1 MGRLGSAEAKVK
13 EFTKMARWKDTSFW
27 SVKGIV
33 DKTRKTLH
41 KTMREYQKNISIP
54 SKAFF
59 TETQLDSSGQDQAC
73 QTVSDV
79 VSGGGWRLVAR
90 SGHQV
95 TSAQGKQLG
104 SLELL
109 DKRAAKW
116 SGKILAEL
124 RQVEVVAD
132 LTDLLPSVV
141 TEMDKLR
148 GLNVDK
154 KKNEQDQKKQAGFIQ
169 QRKRAGLND
178 LFKTLQNFG
187 FSYRFGLT
195 SCTQVDTYQELFSHA
210 KSNNCKNWDKSE
222 KYFFRCFSRFRQL
235 LPLLDRQL
243 PQDVSPVLAERFQGF
258 SQHML
263 YLAVEWRDMV
273 VKNFAKIEFL
283 TEVDAQFAEDKKY
296 DLTRNGN
303 EFRSLLVCG
312 LDTVDSCLVSARQR
326 LGEYEDMEDL
336 KTAVEKCEV
345 LKKKMETRM
354 RDLPSLFVESARKA
368 EVSGWSAISIEI
380 IKTLECCKTVK
391 KFHPVG
397 DNFGDMSFRM
407 KTFHQKMD
415 SWVMGKPATR
425 KVMDDGSFQKMLD
438 RLVVRCLMGIQEGL
452 KKSQEFLVE
461 EMSWMESMKTL
472 VGMSSSLKT
481 GQVKICFEKVVS
493 VLGLVAG
500 LGDSS
505 KMFEATKD
513 VASVVIKHL
522 DLAKSV
528 QNMLVL
534 SLLQFNKF
542 LSVLLKVFNEIA
554 VNGFCPV
561 KEVDEDGSKTSDEFK
576 SSEEETGLGQGE
588 GKTDVSDQ
596 IDNEDM
602 LDGAY
607 KNQEDANE
615 EEDQDNKKEDDGI
628 EMSDNFESNLQDK
641 KDENKNEE
649 EDEKDDDEN
658 DLDDESGEVEGNE
671 DLDKDMWGDED
682 EDDKNQ
688 ELDESEEKGKTEED
702 EDDNLSAKDDQK
714 EKADQE
720 KRQRKEEEKEE
731 ETPEFD
737 DNQTDPYHGED
748 KQIPEP
754 EAFDLPESMDLDD
767 KEQED
772 NFEEGGENEPE
783 SMPDFE
789 EDQTSPDDENDDEEN
804 EGKTDI
810 EKLDEM
816 NQEEENEKED
826 KMDEVVTNDG
836 TEEPKEEEEEVKDPK
851 VEERAEEE
859 HSGMDVDEESGQEM
873 LETNQELEQDK
884 KDQGSEG
891 MNEDKS
897 NQSSSDKSFGIK
909 GKEND
914 NEEEAEAGVGTK
926 ADQEKSLADY
936 TDKAERL
943 DIVEGDAT
951 GKDNQG
957 QASIFQHVMD
967 QRDEDKSAI
976 DKADDKE
983 VKEQVLPDDW
993 DMEKKE
999 DKEQIISKMDEENL
1013 DKEHT
1018 GEKSKNKSEEDMD
1031 TAEEEGS
1038 KITTPGDFTS
1048 TYNMS
1053 RGTDSLV
1060 ARQQFAPVARQM
1072 QEVDTS
1078 ISLQAIQ
1085 LTDSCSSQLPVLTQ
1099 LSHQLCEQLRLIL
1112 EPTKA
1117 SKLQGDFRTGKRLN
1131 MRKIIPYIASQFKK
1145 DKIWLRRVKPNKREF
1160 QILVALDDS
1169 SSMSDNQSRE
1179 IALSSLNTLSSALAL
1194 LEVGQFGVLRF
1205 GKSAEIIHSLGVQ
1218 WSQSAGQKIQN
1229 QFTFEQKET
1238 SLVSLLNLSTQ
1249 LFARSNSSSS
1259 SRNLSVSQLLI
1270 IVSDGRGVFHEG
1282 REKVLQSVMK
1292 ARQAG
1297 YFCLFLIVENPSAP
1311 DSVLDIRLPVFSG
1324 GQLVTIDSYMD
1335 HFPFQHYIVLRD
1347 VINLPHTLSDALR
1360 QWFELVTS

>member
-1 MGRLGSAEAKVK
+1 MG
-13 EFTKMARWKDTSFW
+13 
-27 SVKGIV
+27 
-33 DKTRKTLH
+33 
-41 KTMREYQKNISIP
+41 
-54 SKAFF
+54 
-59 TETQLDSSGQDQAC
+59 
-73 QTVSDV
+73 
-79 VSGGGWRLVAR
+79 
-90 SGHQV
+90 
-95 TSAQGKQLG
+95 
-104 SLELL
+104 
-109 DKRAAKW
+109 
-116 SGKILAEL
+116 
-124 RQVEVVAD
+124 
-132 LTDLLPSVV
+132 
-141 TEMDKLR
+141 
-148 GLNVDK
+148 
-154 KKNEQDQKKQAGFIQ
+154 
-169 QRKRAGLND
+169 
-178 LFKTLQNFG
+178 
-187 FSYRFGLT
+187 
-195 SCTQVDTYQELFSHA
+195 
-210 KSNNCKNWDKSE
+210 
-222 KYFFRCFSRFRQL
+222 RFRQL

-283 TEVDAQFAEDKKY
+283 TEVNVQFAEDEKY

-354 RDLPSLFVESARKA
+354 SDLPSLFVESARKA
-368 EVSGWSAISIEI
+368 EVSGRSAISMEI
-380 IKTLECCKTVK
+380 IKTLECCKAVK

-607 KNQEDANE
+607 KNQEDA
-615 EEDQDNKKEDDGI
+615 
-628 EMSDNFESNLQDK
+628 
-641 KDENKNEE
+641 
-649 EDEKDDDEN
+649 DEKDDDEN

-754 EAFDLPESMDLDD
+754 EAFDLPESMELDD

-789 EDQTSPDDENDDEEN
+789 EDQTSPDDENDDE
-804 EGKTDI
+804 
-810 EKLDEM
+810 
-816 NQEEENEKED
+816 
-826 KMDEVVTNDG
+826 
-836 TEEPKEEEEEVKDPK
+836 
-851 VEERAEEE
+851 
-859 HSGMDVDEESGQEM
+859 
-873 LETNQELEQDK
+873 
-884 KDQGSEG
+884 
-891 MNEDKS
+891 
-897 NQSSSDKSFGIK
+897 
-909 GKEND
+909 
-914 NEEEAEAGVGTK
+914 
-926 ADQEKSLADY
+926 
-936 TDKAERL
+936 
-943 DIVEGDAT
+943 
-951 GKDNQG
+951 
-957 QASIFQHVMD
+957 
-967 QRDEDKSAI
+967 
-976 DKADDKE
+976 
-983 VKEQVLPDDW
+983 
-993 DMEKKE
+993 
-999 DKEQIISKMDEENL
+999 
-1013 DKEHT
+1013 
-1018 GEKSKNKSEEDMD
+1018 
-1031 TAEEEGS
+1031 
-1038 KITTPGDFTS
+1038 
-1048 TYNMS
+1048 
-1053 RGTDSLV
+1053 
-1060 ARQQFAPVARQM
+1060 
-1072 QEVDTS
+1072 
-1078 ISLQAIQ
+1078 
-1085 LTDSCSSQLPVLTQ
+1085 
-1099 LSHQLCEQLRLIL
+1099 
-1112 EPTKA
+1112 
-1117 SKLQGDFRTGKRLN
+1117 
-1131 MRKIIPYIASQFKK
+1131 
-1145 DKIWLRRVKPNKREF
+1145 
-1160 QILVALDDS
+1160 
-1169 SSMSDNQSRE
+1169 
-1179 IALSSLNTLSSALAL
+1179 
-1194 LEVGQFGVLRF
+1194 
-1205 GKSAEIIHSLGVQ
+1205 
-1218 WSQSAGQKIQN
+1218 
-1229 QFTFEQKET
+1229 
-1238 SLVSLLNLSTQ
+1238 
-1249 LFARSNSSSS
+1249 
-1259 SRNLSVSQLLI
+1259 
-1270 IVSDGRGVFHEG
+1270 
-1282 REKVLQSVMK
+1282 
-1292 ARQAG
+1292 
-1297 YFCLFLIVENPSAP
+1297 
-1311 DSVLDIRLPVFSG
+1311 
-1324 GQLVTIDSYMD
+1324 
-1335 HFPFQHYIVLRD
+1335 
-1347 VINLPHTLSDALR
+1347 
-1360 QWFELVTS
+1360 